1 MSQPVRP
8 SRALI
13 SCLSAACLLTLA
25 SGAALAIDTP
35 AKQGVGSAQ
44 GMALSAAQR
53 QTARGAF
60 NWLDRDSGVLEG
72 VVTPR
77 TIFTAI
83 PGSMERNGRLAAKV
97 KDRSDMIEQIAL
109 DLAKSKLENPGA
121 FRGAVADQAADLQQ
135 LVEARMQE
143 ARERLEPSLIE
154 GFMDVDVH
162 TFWLPGGM
170 TEEQMAE
177 VLMRTGDYEYVEPD
191 WQCFPHAVPND
202 PSYNT
207 QWWHK
212 ANRIDSERAWD
223 YNTGSSDII
232 VAVCDTGVDLDHP
245 DLAAGIVSGF
255 NAATN
260 LAQVDGGIVSD
271 YFGHGSMVA
280 GCAAAQGNNGT
291 GVAGVG
297 WNFKIMPIRV
307 TNANDGTAPISDIL
321 QGARWASDE
330 GAFAVNCSYGGASS
344 SQTRTTGNQIRVEG
358 HLLVF
363 SSGND
368 GIMSQ
373 PNDWENVTIVGAS
386 TQSDIVAGWS
396 EYGVG
401 VDVVAPGSNIFTTNR
416 FGGYSSTQGTSFSS
430 PITAG
435 ALALIHAA
443 NPLLSA
449 DEVEQR
455 LFDNC
460 EDKGAAGEDNFSGWG
475 RINVGGSVFD
485 AVFGPSI
492 TSLPFADGFA
502 TDTLDDSWKNAVG
515 TVVINGD
522 ADNEPSG
529 EFAMNLDA
537 SDSIETLKLRA
548 GFLQTD
554 PAEVAFW
561 TQHKGTEAGQSL
573 TVEYLDVFDN
583 WVTLAT
589 IDSDGVDQ
597 SVFAHHRID
606 LPLFGKHDGLKLRFS
621 AQGSDSSD
629 NWYID
634 DVLVQAFDGP
644 NALPWSDNFEAGI
657 QTPFDWSSSDA
668 GPSTDATNTPAG
680 PTAAVLTGGDS
691 MTSHEIDTTT
701 TANAIYIRVWSQHKG
716 VESGESLTV
725 EYLNAFLNWTE
736 LETIVSDGLD
746 QNGFSLHQWALPF
759 DGRTSFM
766 KIRITAD
773 GDEADDRWFVD
784 DVAVTTEFVEIIDEC
799 PADFTGDGSLD
810 IFDVF
815 AFLDA
820 FNGSDPSADFTGDG
834 SFDIFDV
841 FAFLD
846 AFNSG
851 CP

>member
-1 MSQPVRP
+1 MSNHVRR
-8 SRALI
+8 SRVLL
-13 SCLSAACLLTLA
+13 SCLS
-25 SGAALAIDTP
+25 GAAALALVSGSATAIDTP
-35 AKQGVGSAQ
+35 LKQGAASAQ
-44 GMALSAAQR
+44 GHALSATQR
-53 QTARGAF
+53 RAASEAF
-60 NWLDRDSGVLEG
+60 NWMDRDAGLLDAVI
-72 VVTPR
+72 TPR
-77 TIFTAI
+77 TTFTAI

-97 KDRSDMIEQIAL
+97 KDRSDIIEQIAL
-109 DLAKSKLENPGA
+109 DIAKDKLDNPSA
-121 FRGAVADQAADLQQ
+121 FRGAAADQAIDLNE
-135 LVEARMQE
+135 LVDSRMQE
-143 ARERLEPSLIE
+143 ARDRLAPSLIE

-162 TFWLPGGM
+162 TFWLPSGM

-177 VLMRTGDYEYVEPD
+177 ILMQTGDYEYVEPD

-202 PSYNT
+202 PSYGS
-207 QWWHK
+207 QWWHG
-212 ANRIDSERAWD
+212 ANRIDNERAWD
-223 YNTGSSDII
+223 YTTGSSDII
-232 VAVCDTGVDLDHP
+232 VAVCDTGVDLNHP
-245 DLAAGIVSGF
+245 DLAAGIVNGF

-260 LAQVDGGIVSD
+260 LAEVDGGVVND
-271 YFGHGSMVA
+271 YFGHGSLVA

-291 GVAGVG
+291 GVVGGG

-307 TNANDGTAPISDIL
+307 TNAGDGTAPISDIL

-344 SQTRTTGNQIRVEG
+344 SQTRTSGNQIRNEG

-386 TQSDIVAGWS
+386 TQSDIYAGWS

-401 VDVVAPGSNIFTTNR
+401 VDVIAPGSNIFSTNR
-416 FGGYSSTQGTSFSS
+416 FGGYSSTQGTSFSA
-430 PITAG
+430 PITSG

-443 NPLLSA
+443 NPALSA

-460 EDKGAAGEDNFSGWG
+460 EDKETPGEDIYTGWG

-502 TDTLDDSWKNAVG
+502 EDTLSDSWKNPVG
-515 TVVINGD
+515 TVEINSD

-529 EFAMNLDA
+529 DYSMNLDA

-554 PAEVAFW
+554 PAEVSFSI
-561 TQHKGTEAGQSL
+561 QHKGVESGESL
-573 TVEYLDVFDN
+573 LVEFLDVFDN
-583 WVTLAT
+583 WVTLTT
-589 IDSDGVDQ
+589 IDSDGVDE
-597 SVFAHHRID
+597 SVFARYRID

-621 AQGSDSSD
+621 AQGSDASD
-629 NWYID
+629 DWYID
-634 DVLVQAFDGP
+634 DVLVQAFDSP
-644 NALPWSDNFEAGI
+644 NALPWNDNFEAGI
-657 QTPFDWSSSDA
+657 QTPFDWSISGASESSGA
-668 GPSTDATNTPAG
+668 SNAPAG
-680 PTAAVLTGGDS
+680 PIAAELSDDDS
-691 MTSHEIDTTT
+691 MTTHEIDTTT
-701 TANAIYIRVWSQHKG
+701 TADAIYVRVWSQHKG
-716 VESGESLTV
+716 VESGESLKV
-725 EYLNAFLNWTE
+725 EYLNAFLNWIE
-736 LETIVSDGLD
+736 LETIVSDGID
-746 QNGFSLHQWALPF
+746 ENEFTLHQWALPF

-766 KIRITAD
+766 QVRITAD
-773 GDEADDRWFVD
+773 GDEADDQWFVD
-784 DVAVTTEFVEIIDEC
+784 DVAVTTDFIEIVDEC

-820 FNGSDPSADFTGDG
+820 FNASDPIADFTADG

-846 AFNSG
+846 EFNAG

>member
-1 MSQPVRP
+1 MSKSVRR
-8 SRALI
+8 SKALL
-13 SCLSAACLLTLA
+13 SCLSAASALA
-25 SGAALAIDTP
+25 LVSGSALAIDTP
-35 AKQGVGSAQ
+35 AKQGSASAQ
-44 GMALSAAQR
+44 GTTLNTTQR
-53 QTARGAF
+53 RVASEAF
-60 NWLDRDSGVLEG
+60 NWLDRDAGLLDAVI
-72 VVTPR
+72 TPR
-77 TIFTAI
+77 TTFTAI

-97 KDRSDMIEQIAL
+97 KDRSDMIEEIARGFAQEKL
-109 DLAKSKLENPGA
+109 DNPDA
-121 FRGAVADQAADLQQ
+121 FRGAAADQAADLQQ
-135 LVEARMQE
+135 LVDARMQE
-143 ARERLEPSLIE
+143 ARDRLAPSLIE

-177 VLMRTGDYEYVEPD
+177 ILMRTGDYEYVEPD

-202 PSYNT
+202 PSYNS

-223 YNTGSSDII
+223 YNTGTNDII

-245 DLAAGIVSGF
+245 DLAAGIVNGF
-255 NAATN
+255 NSATN
-260 LAQVDGGIVSD
+260 LAQIDGGVVSD

-307 TNANDGTAPISDIL
+307 TNAGDGTAPISDIL

-330 GAFAVNCSYGGASS
+330 GAYAVNCSYGGASS
-344 SQTRTTGNQIRVEG
+344 SQTNTTGNQIRNEG

-368 GIMSQ
+368 GIVSQ
-373 PNDWENVTIVGAS
+373 TNDWLHVTIVGAS
-386 TQSDIVAGWS
+386 TQGDSLANFS
-396 EYGVG
+396 ETGVG
-401 VDVVAPGSNIFTTNR
+401 VDVIAPGTNIFTTNR
-416 FGGYSSTQGTSFSS
+416 FGGYSTTQGTSFSS

-435 ALALIHAA
+435 SLALIHSA
-443 NPLLSA
+443 NPALSA
-449 DEVEQR
+449 DEVEQL

-460 EDKGAAGEDNFSGWG
+460 EDKGTPGEDNQTGWG

-485 AVFGPSI
+485 AIFGPSI
-492 TSLPFADGFA
+492 TSLPFSDGFA
-502 TDTLDDSWKNAVG
+502 TDTLDDTWKNPVG
-515 TVVINGD
+515 TVEVNSD

-529 EFAMNLDA
+529 EFSMNLDA
-537 SDSIETLKLRA
+537 TDSIETLKLRA
-548 GFLQTD
+548 GFLQTN
-554 PAEVAFW
+554 PAEVAFSV
-561 TQHKGTEAGQSL
+561 QHKGVESGKSL
-573 TVEYLDVFDN
+573 LVEYFNVFDA
-583 WVTLAT
+583 WTTLT
-589 IDSDGVDQ
+589 TLTSDGVDQ
-597 SVFAHHRID
+597 SVFARHRID
-606 LPLFGKHDGLKLRFS
+606 LPLFGKHDGLKLRFT
-621 AQGSDSSD
+621 AQGADSTD
-629 NWYID
+629 DWYID

-668 GPSTDATNTPAG
+668 APSTDATNAPAG
-680 PTAAVLTGGDS
+680 PTAAELTNSDS
-691 MTSHEIDTTT
+691 MVTHSIAANT
-701 TANAIYIRVWSQHKG
+701 TASTIYIRVYSQHKG

-725 EYLNAFLNWTE
+725 EYLNAFSVWNTIG
-736 LETIVSDGLD
+736 TIVSDGID
-746 QNGFSLHQWALPF
+746 QNSFDLNQYPLPF
-759 DGRTSFM
+759 DGFTAELQV
-766 KIRITAD
+766 RITAD
-773 GDEADDRWFVD
+773 GDESDDRWFID
-784 DVAVTTEFVEIIDEC
+784 DVAVTTEFVEEVTEC

-820 FNGSDPSADFTGDG
+820 FNASDPSADFTNDG
-834 SFDIFDV
+834 AFDIFDV

-846 AFNSG
+846 AFNAG